1 MAKYDAV
8 DRLMKMATDEAPS
21 AKSSGGGRQREEE
34 RDGEAVLEAKVTARE
49 PMPTG
54 AVMPPAPYAASTE
67 PAMSSVDRGRQL
79 LGALRP
85 FLPAVGSALR
95 LVDHGAVQAVARLLP
110 MLGNLGTNAGPAAA
124 QAPAGDT
131 RERIADALA
140 ASEKRY
146 AALAGEL
153 NEYKSRVE
161 VMEDGQRRLR
171 ELLERSVA
179 EQGSLTHTLHRVAD
193 RSRLLSATVI
203 ILVMLVV
210 AELVLLTI
218 TLHR

>member
-21 AKSSGGGRQREEE
+21 ARSSGGGRQREEE
-34 RDGEAVLEAKVTARE
+34 RDGETVLEAKITARE

-54 AVMPPAPYAASTE
+54 VVMPPAPPAASAE

-85 FLPAVGSALR
+85 FLPVVGSALR
-95 LVDHGAVQAVARLLP
+95 MVDHGAVQAVARLLP
-110 MLGNLGTNAGPAAA
+110 MLGNLGTNAGPAAS
-124 QAPAGDT
+124 QVPSVDN
-131 RERIADALA
+131 RERTADALA
-140 ASEKRY
+140 GSEKRY

-153 NEYKSRVE
+153 NEYKARVE

-179 EQGSLTHTLHRVAD
+179 EQGSLTHTLHHLAD